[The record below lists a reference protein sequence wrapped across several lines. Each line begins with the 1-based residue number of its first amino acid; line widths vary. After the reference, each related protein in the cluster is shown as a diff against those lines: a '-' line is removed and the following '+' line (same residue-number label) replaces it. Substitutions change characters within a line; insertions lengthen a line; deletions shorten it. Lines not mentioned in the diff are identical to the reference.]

1 MKIKKRVNHLLIHIF
16 FISFSTVVAFPFF
29 WMVSNSIKTKDE
41 IWSFPPVLL
50 PKVPQWVNYTD
61 AFRGADFG
69 RYMFNSTFTSL
80 CITLIIIANSA
91 MMAYAFSQ
99 LNFRGKNLLF
109 ALVLCTYMLP
119 SAATY
124 VPSYIILAKLKMLD
138 SYQGLI
144 ISSCVSVLGIFLSRQ
159 AFMQID
165 KDFIESAK
173 IDGANH
179 WRILW
184 RILFPMTRTTFVT
197 LGILTFIGSYNSY
210 LWPSLI
216 IKSKKLFTVTMGLN
230 SFFMSE
236 GAYGLKWGAI
246 MAACTIITVPLL
258 ILFFI
263 CQKWIIE
270 GVSVDSG
277 TKG

>member
-1 MKIKKRVNHLLIHIF
+1 MRNKRRINNLIVFVF
-16 FISFSTVVAFPFF
+16 FAFFSIAVAFPFF
-29 WMVSNSIKTKDE
+29 WMISNSIKTKDE
-41 IWSFPPVLL
+41 IWSFPPMLL
-50 PKVPQWVNYTD
+50 PQDPQWVNYTD
-61 AFRGADFG
+61 AFKGANFG
-69 RYMFNSTFTSL
+69 RYMFNSTFTAI
-80 CITLIIIANSA
+80 CITLIIIVNSA

-99 LNFRGKNLLF
+99 LNFKSKKILF
-109 ALVLCTYMLP
+109 ALVLGTYMLP
-119 SAATY
+119 AAATY
-124 VPSYIILAKLKMLD
+124 VPSYIILAKLKMLN

-159 AFMQID
+159 AFMQIS
-165 KDFIESAK
+165 KDFVESAK

-184 RILFPMTRTTFVT
+184 QILFPMTRTTFVT
-197 LGILTFIGSYNSY
+197 LALLTFIGAYNSY

-216 IKSKKLFTVTMGLN
+216 IKSKDLYTVTMGLN
-230 SFFMSE
+230 SFFMTD

-263 CQKWIIE
+263 CQKGIIE
-270 GVSVDSG
+270 GVAIDSG

>member
-1 MKIKKRVNHLLIHIF
+1 MGNKRRVKNLLIHIF
-16 FISFSTVVAFPFF
+16 FAFFSVAVAFPFF
-29 WMVSNSIKTKDE
+29 WMISNSIKTKDE

-50 PKVPQWVNYTD
+50 PQEPQWINYTD
-61 AFRGADFG
+61 AFRSANFG
-69 RYMFNSTFTSL
+69 RYIFNSTFTAI
-80 CITLIIIANSA
+80 CITLIIIVNSA

-99 LNFRGKNLLF
+99 LNFKIKKILF

-119 SAATY
+119 AAATY

-144 ISSCVSVLGIFLSRQ
+144 ISSCVSVLGIFLIRQ
-159 AFMQID
+159 AFMQIS
-165 KDFIESAK
+165 KDFVESAK

-184 RILFPMTRTTFVT
+184 QILFPMTKTTFIT
-197 LGILTFIGSYNSY
+197 LALLTFIGAYNSY

-216 IKSKKLFTVTMGLN
+216 IKSKDLFTVTMGLN
-230 SFFMSE
+230 SFFMTD

-263 CQKWIIE
+263 CQKGIID
-270 GVSVDSG
+270 GISIDSG